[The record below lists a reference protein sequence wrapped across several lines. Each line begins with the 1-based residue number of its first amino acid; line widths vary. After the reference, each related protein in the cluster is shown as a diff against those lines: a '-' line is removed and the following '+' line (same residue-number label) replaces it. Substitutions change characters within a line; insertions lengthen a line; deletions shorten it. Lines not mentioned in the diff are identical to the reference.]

1 MRWKASK
8 AYGYVD
14 VKLLSLSLKKQ
25 EKDATKPTFNF
36 IFPLVVGN

>member
-25 EKDATKPTFNF
+25 EKMQPNQPSTLFS
-36 IFPLVVGN
+36 L